1 MEVIK
6 PTEVGSLPWMA
17 RSLLPLNVPGVQKS
31 KASVQPPVS
40 LHKVEGETPK
50 AALGLLS
57 EGHVLRMGGGLG
69 TGSWLGH
76 SHGSGQ
82 ASTEASLRFP
92 AWTAE

>member
-1 MEVIK
+1 
-6 PTEVGSLPWMA
+6 MA
-17 RSLLPLNVPGVQKS
+17 RSLLPLKVPAAQKR
-31 KASVQPPVS
+31 KASVQPQVS
-40 LHKVEGETPK
+40 LHKVEGETPR

-69 TGSWLGH
+69 TGPWLGH

-82 ASTEASLRFP
+82 VSTEASLCFP